1 MRRRRVPAGSASSGQ
16 AMLEFAL
23 ILPLLLVIIFI
34 SMAVSFIYA
43 TRVAEH
49 KAAYDAARYVAK
61 VTGTTTINA
70 GDITNSPSL
79 ETGLSAKANAQP
91 VVDFDYQHSWVMK
104 TFGSPPQVKA
114 VKTGPDVPGQP
125 GYHTVESVEV
135 VVTYNMLNIPG
146 WDYMARLYGGGSIGP
161 LTEQGIAARVVNK
174 Y

>member
-1 MRRRRVPAGSASSGQ
+1 MRTRRPRRASGGQ
-16 AMLEFAL
+16 AMVEFAL
-23 ILPLLLVIIFI
+23 VLPLLLVIIFV

-61 VTGTTTINA
+61 TTGTVGISA
-70 GDITNSPSL
+70 GDITNSPNL
-79 ETGLSAKANAQP
+79 ETGQSAKANADP

-104 TFGSPPQVKA
+104 TFASKPV
-114 VKTGPDVPGQP
+114 VTRVTTGPDVPGQA

-135 VVTYNMLNIPG
+135 VITYKMQNIPG
-146 WDYMARLYGGGSIGP
+146 WDYLARLYGGSSIGE
-161 LTEQGIAARVVNK
+161 LTEKGIGARLVSK